1 MFGSLG
7 MQEILLVLVVVLLLF
22 GAKRIPEVMRSLGSG
37 IQQFKRGMREIESG
51 MKEDQR
57 DKEESHRDSTPQ
69 G

>member
-7 MQEILLVLVVVLLLF
+7 MQEILLILVVVLLLF

-51 MKEDQR
+51 MREDKR
-57 DKEESHRDSTPQ
+57 DKENNHTGTIQ

>member
-7 MQEILLVLVVVLLLF
+7 MQEILLILVVVLLLF

-51 MKEDQR
+51 MREDKR
-57 DKEESHRDSTPQ
+57 DKESDNTGTLR

>member
-7 MQEILLVLVVVLLLF
+7 MQEILLILLVVLLLF

-37 IQQFKRGMREIESG
+37 VQQFKRGMRELESG
-51 MKEDQR
+51 MKDDRQ
-57 DKEESHRDSTPQ
+57 DKEDDHKGNLQ